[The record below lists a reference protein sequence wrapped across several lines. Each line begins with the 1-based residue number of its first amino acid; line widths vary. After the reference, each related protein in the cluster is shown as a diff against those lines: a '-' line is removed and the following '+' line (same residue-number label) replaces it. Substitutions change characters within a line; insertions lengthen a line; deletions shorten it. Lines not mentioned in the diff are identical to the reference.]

1 MIGYGQPRKG
11 KDRNIMSVG
20 WIRVG
25 LAAFM
30 LASATGAGAQLN
42 YSESY
47 KFLQA
52 VKEGKGQEVAD
63 LLAKPGASVINAHT
77 RENGEGALHIVVRR
91 NDATYTRFLLEHG
104 ADPDIRDNR
113 GTTPLM
119 LAVTQN
125 APACIEALLAHD
137 ADPNVAND
145 NGETPLVRAVQMR
158 NLGLVRTLLKA
169 GADPDQADHL
179 AGMSARDYA
188 RNETRSPALLEAIEN
203 TPRPGRKAVS
213 GPTL

>member
-1 MIGYGQPRKG
+1 M
-11 KDRNIMSVG
+11 MSVG
-20 WIRVG
+20 LRVG
-25 LAAFM
+25 IAALVLAT
-30 LASATGAGAQLN
+30 ASGAGAQLN

-52 VKEGKGQEVAD
+52 VKEAKGQEVTD
-63 LLAKPGASVINAHT
+63 MLARPGASVVNART
-77 RENGEGALHIVVRR
+77 RDTGEGALHIVVKR
-91 NDATYTRFLLEHG
+91 NDPTYVRFLLEHG
-104 ADPDIRDNR
+104 ADPDIRDNS

-125 APACIEALLAHD
+125 SPACVDALLAHR

-145 NGETPLVRAVQMR
+145 NGETPLIRAVQMR
-158 NLGLVRTLLKA
+158 NLGLVRALLKA

-188 RNETRSPALLEAIEN
+188 RNETRTPALLDAIEN

>member
-1 MIGYGQPRKG
+1 
-11 KDRNIMSVG
+11 MSFGFRLGVAALL
-20 WIRVG
+20 
-25 LAAFM
+25 LAM
-30 LASATGAGAQLN
+30 GSAAGAQLN

-52 VKEGKGQEVAD
+52 VKEADGQTLTD
-63 LLAKPGASVINAHT
+63 MLARAGASVVNS
-77 RENGEGALHIVVRR
+77 RERDTGQGALHIVVKR
-91 NDATYTRFLLEHG
+91 NDPTYVRFLLEHG
-104 ADPDIRDNR
+104 ADPDLRDNS

-125 APACIEALLAHD
+125 APACAEALLAHR
-137 ADPNVAND
+137 ADPNIAND
-145 NGETPLVRAVQMR
+145 NGETPLIRAVQMR
-158 NLGLVRTLLKA
+158 NLNLVRTLLKA

-188 RNETRSPALLEAIEN
+188 RNETRTPALLEAIEN
-203 TPRPGRKAVS
+203 TPRAGRKPVS

>member
-1 MIGYGQPRKG
+1 
-11 KDRNIMSVG
+11 MSVG
-20 WIRVG
+20 FARTMIAG
-25 LAAFM
+25 LL
-30 LASATGAGAQLN
+30 LAWASTAGAQLN
-42 YSESY
+42 YSDSY

-52 VKEGKGQEVAD
+52 VKDAKGQEVTD
-63 LLAKPGASVINAHT
+63 MLARPGASVINA
-77 RENGEGALHIVVRR
+77 RERKTGEGALHIVVKR
-91 NDATYTRFLLEHG
+91 NDPTYTRFLLEHG
-104 ADPDIRDNR
+104 ADPDIRDNA

-125 APACIEALLAHD
+125 EPACVEALLAHH

-145 NGETPLVRAVQMR
+145 NGETPLIRAVQMR

-188 RNETRSPALLEAIEN
+188 RNERRSPALLEAIEN
-203 TPRPGRKAVS
+203 TQRPGRQAVS

>member
-1 MIGYGQPRKG
+1 
-11 KDRNIMSVG
+11 MSVG
-20 WIRVG
+20 SVRVG
-25 LAAFM
+25 FAAALL

-52 VKEGKGQEVAD
+52 VKDAKGQEVTD
-63 LLAKPGASVINAHT
+63 MLSRPGATVINSHS
-77 RENGEGALHIVVRR
+77 RETGEGALHIVVRR
-91 NDATYTRFLLEHG
+91 NDPTYVRFLLEHG
-104 ADPDIRDNR
+104 ADPNIRDNA
-113 GTTPLM
+113 GITPLM

-125 APACIEALLAHD
+125 APACVEALLAHH
-137 ADPNVAND
+137 ADPDVAND
-145 NGETPLVRAVQMR
+145 NGETPLIRAVQMR

-203 TPRPGRKAVS
+203 TPRAGRKPVS